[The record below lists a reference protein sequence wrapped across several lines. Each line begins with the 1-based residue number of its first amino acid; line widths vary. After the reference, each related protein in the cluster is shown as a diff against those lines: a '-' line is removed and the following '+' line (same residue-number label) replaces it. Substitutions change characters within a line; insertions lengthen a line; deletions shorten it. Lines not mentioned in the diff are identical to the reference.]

1 MRPLGTLL
9 QIAGLLIAGLVTL
22 PAAQAA
28 PVPQVGT
35 PVVFADGIAGPEGI
49 AFTKKRELVVGT
61 STGEV
66 LIFDAAGA
74 RRTLATLPSNLAGIA
89 VRRSGAVLAASLP
102 ADTVWSID
110 PNTGVATVLGSGIGG
125 PNYIVETK
133 RRRVWVSASTAGTI
147 VDITDPAPAVKAS
160 GLSFPNGMAIG
171 KDGKQRYLYVAE
183 LTLNRVVRLPINAD
197 ESLGPL
203 EVYATGLSIPD
214 GLAFDRRGNLLVVGG
229 NRLDLVHAGTRQVET
244 ILTGAPMNG
253 PSNIAFGR
261 GRGFS
266 KKDFYV
272 VNFGF
277 PLGSG
282 TQILRFPYNIP
293 GAPVIR

>member
-1 MRPLGTLL
+1 MRSLGTLL
-9 QIAGLLIAGLVTL
+9 QIACLV
-22 PAAQAA
+22 AAATAHAA
-28 PVPQVGT
+28 PDPQVGT
-35 PVVFADGIAGPEGI
+35 PVLFAGEVAGPEGI

-66 LIFDAAGA
+66 LIFDDAGA
-74 RRTLATLPSNLAGIA
+74 RRTLATLPGGLAGIA

-102 ADTVWSID
+102 LDTVWSVD
-110 PNTGVATVLGSGIGG
+110 PNTGAFSVLGTGIGG

-133 RRRVWVSASTAGTI
+133 RRRVWVSASGAGNI

-160 GLSFPNGMAIG
+160 GLAFPNGMAIG
-171 KDGKQRYLYVAE
+171 KDGKQRFLYVAE
-183 LTLNRVVRLPINAD
+183 LGMNRVVRLPIGAD
-197 ESLGPL
+197 ESLGAP

-214 GLAFDRRGNLLVVGG
+214 GLAFDRKGNLFVVGG
-229 NRLDLVHAGTRQVET
+229 NRLDLVHAKTREVET

-253 PSNIAFGR
+253 PSNLAFGR

-282 TQILRFPYNIP
+282 TQVLRFPYGIP